1 MTKVDAINSNAYSPY
16 SVFGSLAAYTAVGAG
31 LGLGARYVLP
41 IDVKKEI
48 SDTDRKY
55 IMAVRREAKN
65 EKKFPIQ
72 EIRNLEQKTPAQDVF
87 LKWVDGQTATKN
99 AEGKKINLQD
109 PIKLMKKLI
118 KEGNLDVN
126 GQKELGNIISQVNS
140 KSNKL
145 AKQYIDFRAMKL
157 AKRPAA
163 AYITM
168 GAVVGFIGGLIN
180 KVITG

>member
-55 IMAVRREAKN
+55 IMAVRRVAKN
-65 EKKFPIQ
+65 EKKVPIQ

-87 LKWVDGQTATKN
+87 LKWVDGQAATTNQATKKDLK
-99 AEGKKINLQD
+99 EQMRSMI
-109 PIKLMKKLI
+109 KLI
-118 KEGNLDVN
+118 KENNLDESGKN
-126 GQKELGNIISQVNS
+126 ELRNIISQVNS

>member
-48 SDTDRKY
+48 SDSDKRY
-55 IMAVRREAKN
+55 INAVRREAKN
-65 EKKFPIQ
+65 EKKVPIQ
-72 EIRNLEQKTPAQDVF
+72 EIRNLEQRTPAQDVF
-87 LKWVDGQTATKN
+87 LKWVDGQTATTN
-99 AEGKKINLQD
+99 QATKKDLKEQMRSMI
-109 PIKLMKKLI
+109 KLI
-118 KEGNLDVN
+118 KENNLDESGKN
-126 GQKELGNIISQVNS
+126 ELRNIISQVNS
-140 KSNKL
+140 ESNKL

-168 GAVVGFIGGLIN
+168 GAVIGFIGGLIN

>member
-65 EKKFPIQ
+65 EKKVPIQ
-72 EIRNLEQKTPAQDVF
+72 AIRNLEPRTPAQDVF
-87 LKWVDGQTATKN
+87 LKWVDGQAATTNQATKKDLK
-99 AEGKKINLQD
+99 EQMRSMI
-109 PIKLMKKLI
+109 KLI
-118 KEGNLDVN
+118 KENNLDESGKN
-126 GQKELGNIISQVNS
+126 ELRNIISQVNS
-140 KSNKL
+140 ESNKL

-168 GAVVGFIGGLIN
+168 GAVIGFIGGLIN